1 MLHPNQ
7 SIVIHAAGDLRIET
21 RDIAQP
27 SADEV
32 LVHMRTGGI
41 CGSDLHYFQHG
52 GFGPIQLREPMVLG
66 HEVSGIVSAIGI
78 GVTQVRVGQLVAVSP
93 SRPCFDCLYCN
104 AGQEN
109 HCLNMRFYGSAMP
122 FPHIQGAFRQQLIV
136 KAEQCVPADGL
147 TAAQAAMAEPLAVC
161 LHAIKQA
168 GNLSGKT
175 VLITGCGPIGCLS
188 VLAAR
193 YAGAKRII
201 ATDLSDYT
209 LDIAQTCGADIVLNT
224 RTKPDALNAFHR
236 EKGQIEVHLECSGA
250 APALAAG
257 VACLCPGGI
266 LVQLGLGGDMNIPLQ
281 AITTK
286 EITLRGSFRF
296 HSEFANGVNLMKSGL
311 IVVDPLITHSFGI
324 AEAKTAFETAGD
336 RSQAM
341 KVQISF

>member
-1 MLHPNQ
+1 
-7 SIVIHAAGDLRIET
+7 
-21 RDIAQP
+21 
-27 SADEV
+27 
-32 LVHMRTGGI
+32 
-41 CGSDLHYFQHG
+41 
-52 GFGPIQLREPMVLG
+52 
-66 HEVSGIVSAIGI
+66 
-78 GVTQVRVGQLVAVSP
+78 
-93 SRPCFDCLYCN
+93 
-104 AGQEN
+104 
-109 HCLNMRFYGSAMP
+109 MRFYGSAMP
-122 FPHIQGAFRQQLIV
+122 YPHVQGAFQQQLIV
-136 KAEQCVPADGL
+136 KAKQCVPADGL
-147 TAAQAAMAEPLAVC
+147 TSAQAAMAEPLAVC

-224 RTKPDALNAFHR
+224 STKPDALNAFHR